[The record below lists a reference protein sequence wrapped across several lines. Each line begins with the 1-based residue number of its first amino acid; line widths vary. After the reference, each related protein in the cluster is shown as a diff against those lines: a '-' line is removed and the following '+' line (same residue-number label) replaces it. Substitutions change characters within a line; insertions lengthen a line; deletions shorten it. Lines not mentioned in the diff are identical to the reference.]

1 MRDEPVGAWLA
12 ALASSEPA
20 PGGGAVAALNAAF
33 GAALIEMACSLTI
46 GRLRYA
52 QHETEMRAGL
62 AEATTLRNRALHLA
76 ADDVKAFSA
85 VSEAYKLAKETD
97 EQRQTRTEQIQRALV
112 GATEVPLNT
121 AIVAGEIIRLVRRI
135 VDGANANVL
144 ADIAA
149 ATISARAALE
159 TTLINVEANLAT
171 IGDPSHAREFSERLS
186 DVSWLVGEA
195 ERTVHG
201 IRRRMSGRASW
212 NDGVTG
218 H

>member
-1 MRDEPVGAWLA
+1 
-12 ALASSEPA
+12 
-20 PGGGAVAALNAAF
+20 
-33 GAALIEMACSLTI
+33 
-46 GRLRYA
+46 
-52 QHETEMRAGL
+52 
-62 AEATTLRNRALHLA
+62 
-76 ADDVKAFSA
+76 
-85 VSEAYKLAKETD
+85 
-97 EQRQTRTEQIQRALV
+97 
-112 GATEVPLNT
+112 
-121 AIVAGEIIRLVRRI
+121 